1 CKNKTP
7 IEEEGPIHRH
17 KPILLG
23 MALENRHHRSLLTLL
38 IPLLS
43 ASFIFTCSYGY
54 ILGLHPLDE
63 KYFDSEVIKC
73 KDGSKSFT
81 RDRVNDDFCDCAD
94 GTDEPGTSA
103 CQAGKFYCR
112 NVGSKPQFIFSS
124 RINDRFCDCCDGS
137 DEHDGSVHC
146 TNTCVMGGN
155 IEYMTSSNISTSFDM
170 SSIDVKQTKN
180 GVYIEDLIQKLKG
193 LKVLIILQ
201 VVLICFAVIFRIFHR
216 RARSKIRRYC

>member
-1 CKNKTP
+1 
-7 IEEEGPIHRH
+7 
-17 KPILLG
+17 

-94 GTDEPGTSA
+94 GTDEP
-103 CQAGKFYCR
+103 
-112 NVGSKPQFIFSS
+112 
-124 RINDRFCDCCDGS
+124 DCCDGS

-216 RARSKIRRYC
+216 RARSKIRRYR

>member
-1 CKNKTP
+1 M
-7 IEEEGPIHRH
+7 HRH
-17 KPILLG
+17 KPIMLG
-23 MALENRHHRSLLTLL
+23 MALETRHHHSLLPLL

-54 ILGLHPLDE
+54 ILGLHPLEE

-73 KDGSKSFT
+73 KDGFKSFT
-81 RDRVNDDFCDCAD
+81 RDRVNDNFCDCVD

-137 DEHDGSVHC
+137 DEYDGSVHC
-146 TNTCVMGGN
+146 ANTCVMGGN
-155 IEYMTSSNISTSFDM
+155 MNTEYMTGSYISTSLDI
-170 SSIDVKQTKN
+170 SSIDIKQTKS
-180 GVYIEDLIQKLKG
+180 GVYMEDLIQKLKG
-193 LKVLIILQ
+193 LKVLIIVQ
-201 VVLICFAVIFRIFHR
+201 MALIGLAVIFRIFHR
-216 RARSKIRRYC
+216 RARSKIRRYR

>member
-1 CKNKTP
+1 
-7 IEEEGPIHRH
+7 
-17 KPILLG
+17 
-23 MALENRHHRSLLTLL
+23 MALETRHHRSLLTQL
-38 IPLLS
+38 ISLLS
-43 ASFIFTCSYGY
+43 ASFFFTCSYGY

-81 RDRVNDDFCDCAD
+81 RDRVNDNFCDCVD

-155 IEYMTSSNISTSFDM
+155 IEYMTSSNFSTSLDM
-170 SSIDVKQTKN
+170 SSIDVKQTKSE
-180 GVYIEDLIQKLKG
+180 VFMEDLIQKLKG
-193 LKVLIILQ
+193 GSHLF
-201 VVLICFAVIFRIFHR
+201 CGDFSNFP
-216 RARSKIRRYC
+216 SPY